1 MAPVTAFTIV
11 KRQKSYSNAT
21 PIYKNRDTSY
31 YKSNSQNFASK
42 RLSPLPSTPHHPQ
55 TENVYLR
62 RNPASS
68 FLFIIHHSS
77 FITHHSSFLIPH
89 STFNI
94 QHSLS
99 PPLARRS
106 RRRKLSSLSLL
117 SLRKKKPQSL
127 TFNQATPQGR
137 RYYYIQ

>member
-77 FITHHSSFLIPH
+77 FITHHSSFFILHSSFLIQH
-89 STFNI
+89 STFP
-94 QHSLS
+94 LPS
-99 PPLARRS
+99 PRQAQPPAKVVFVRS
-106 RRRKLSSLSLL
+106 SSSRAIAV
-117 SLRKKKPQSL
+117 SVVFKEEE
-127 TFNQATPQGR
+127 TVVFNL
-137 RYYYIQ
+137 